1 MPKRTIQSHDVTANG
16 FTLIEMLVAVLI
28 VGVLLLVAAPGFSD
42 LISNNR
48 MVSEVY
54 VMRATLSHARSEALA
69 RRAPVVVCPTTDG
82 LACADSNDWS
92 SGYMT
97 FVDTDDNN
105 VANPT
110 DPDEDIIQWEARQ
123 SPVDI
128 LFDNASKRV
137 RFGGQGVALG
147 FEGTFTFCDSRGAED
162 ARALILN
169 PVGSLRAALDI
180 DATSDATP
188 DGIVNAL
195 DDTNV
200 VCN

>member
-1 MPKRTIQSHDVTANG
+1 MPKKATQNHDVTANG

-54 VMRATLSHARSEALA
+54 LMRATLSHARSEALA

-147 FEGTFTFCDSRGAED
+147 FEGTFTFCDSRGAGD

-180 DATSDATP
+180 DATP
-188 DGIVNAL
+188 DGIVNVL

>member
-1 MPKRTIQSHDVTANG
+1 MPKKATQNHDVTANG

-54 VMRATLSHARSEALA
+54 LMRATLSHARSEALA

-110 DPDEDIIQWEARQ
+110 DPDEDIIQWEAGQ

-147 FEGTFTFCDSRGAED
+147 FEGTFTFCDSRGAGD

-180 DATSDATP
+180 DATP

>member
-1 MPKRTIQSHDVTANG
+1 MRKGDTQNYDVATNG

-28 VGVLLLVAAPGFSD
+28 VGVLLMVAAPGFSN

-54 VMRATLSHARSEALA
+54 ALRATLSHARSEALA
-69 RRAPVVVCPTTDG
+69 RRAPVVVCPTADG
-82 LACADSNDWS
+82 LSCADSNDWS
-92 SGYMT
+92 TGYMT
-97 FVDTDDNN
+97 FADTDDNN
-105 VANPT
+105 VANPA
-110 DPDEDIIQWEARQ
+110 DPDEEVIQWEARQ
-123 SPVDI
+123 SPVAI
-128 LFDNASKRV
+128 RFDNSSRRI

-147 FEGTFTFCDSRGAED
+147 FEGTFTFCDSRGAGD

-169 PVGSLRAALDI
+169 PVGSLRAALD
-180 DATSDATP
+180 TDATP

-195 DDTNV
+195 DDANV

>member
-1 MPKRTIQSHDVTANG
+1 MPKKATQNHDVTANG

-54 VMRATLSHARSEALA
+54 LMRATLSHARSEALA

-147 FEGTFTFCDSRGAED
+147 FEGTFTFCDSRGAGD

-180 DATSDATP
+180 DARPDVTP

-195 DDTNV
+195 DNANV

>member
-1 MPKRTIQSHDVTANG
+1 MCKKNTQNHNVTANG

-28 VGVLLLVAAPGFSD
+28 VGVLLMVAAPGFSN

-54 VMRATLSHARSEALA
+54 ALRATLSHARSEALA

-92 SGYMT
+92 TGYMT
-97 FVDTDDNN
+97 FVDTDNNN
-105 VANPT
+105 VANSA
-110 DPDEDIIQWEARQ
+110 DVDEEIIQWEARQ
-123 SPVDI
+123 SPVAI
-128 LFDNASKRV
+128 GFDNVIKRV
-137 RFGGQGVALG
+137 RFGGQGIALG
-147 FEGTFTFCDSRGAED
+147 FDGTFTFCDSRGAGD

-169 PVGSLRAALDI
+169 PVGSLRAAVD
-180 DATSDATP
+180 TDATP
-188 DGIVNAL
+188 DGIVNDL
-195 DDTNV
+195 DDADV

>member
-1 MPKRTIQSHDVTANG
+1 MPKKATQNHDVTANG

-54 VMRATLSHARSEALA
+54 LMRATLSHARSEALA

-147 FEGTFTFCDSRGAED
+147 FEGTFTFCDSRGAGD

-180 DATSDATP
+180 DATPDATP
-188 DGIVNAL
+188 DGIVNVL

>member
-1 MPKRTIQSHDVTANG
+1 MPKKATQNHDVTANG

-147 FEGTFTFCDSRGAED
+147 FEGTFTFCDSRGAGD

-180 DATSDATP
+180 DATP
-188 DGIVNAL
+188 DGIVNVL

>member
-1 MPKRTIQSHDVTANG
+1 MPKKATQNHDVTANG

-54 VMRATLSHARSEALA
+54 LMRATLSHARSEALA

-147 FEGTFTFCDSRGAED
+147 FEGTFTFCDSRGAGD

-180 DATSDATP
+180 DATPDATP

>member
-1 MPKRTIQSHDVTANG
+1 MPKKATQNHDVTANG

-54 VMRATLSHARSEALA
+54 LMRATLSHARSEALA

-92 SGYMT
+92 SGYIT

-147 FEGTFTFCDSRGAED
+147 FEGTFTFCDSRGAGD

-180 DATSDATP
+180 DATP
-188 DGIVNAL
+188 DGIVNVL

>member
-1 MPKRTIQSHDVTANG
+1 MQKRRTQDYDVTANG

-54 VMRATLSHARSEALA
+54 LMRATLSHARSEALA

-147 FEGTFTFCDSRGAED
+147 FEGTFTFCDSRGAGD

-180 DATSDATP
+180 DATP

>member
-1 MPKRTIQSHDVTANG
+1 MRKKDTQNCDVTANG
-16 FTLIEMLVAVLI
+16 FTLVEMLVAVLI
-28 VGVLLLVAAPGFSD
+28 VGVLLLVAAPGFSN

-54 VMRATLSHARSEALA
+54 ALRATLSHARSEALA

-92 SGYMT
+92 TGYMT
-97 FVDTDDNN
+97 FVDTDNN
-105 VANPT
+105 SVANSA
-110 DPDEDIIQWEARQ
+110 DVDEEIIQWEARQ
-123 SPVDI
+123 SPVAI
-128 LFDNASKRV
+128 GFDNVSKRV
-137 RFGGQGVALG
+137 RFGGQGIALG
-147 FEGTFTFCDSRGAED
+147 FDGTFTFCDSRGAGD

-169 PVGSLRAALDI
+169 PVGSLRAALDN
-180 DATSDATP
+180 DATP

-195 DDTNV
+195 DDANV

>member
-1 MPKRTIQSHDVTANG
+1 MQKRRTQDYDVTANG

-54 VMRATLSHARSEALA
+54 LMRATLSHARSEALA

-147 FEGTFTFCDSRGAED
+147 FEGTFTFCDSRGAGD

-180 DATSDATP
+180 DATPDATP

-195 DDTNV
+195 DDANV

>member
-1 MPKRTIQSHDVTANG
+1 MPNKATQNHDVTANG

-54 VMRATLSHARSEALA
+54 LMRATLSHARSEALA

-147 FEGTFTFCDSRGAED
+147 FEGTFTFCDSRGAGD

-180 DATSDATP
+180 DATP
-188 DGIVNAL
+188 DGIVNVL

>member
-1 MPKRTIQSHDVTANG
+1 MPKKATQNHDVTANG

-54 VMRATLSHARSEALA
+54 LMRATLSHARSEALA

-105 VANPT
+105 VADPT

-128 LFDNASKRV
+128 LFDNATKRV

-147 FEGTFTFCDSRGAED
+147 FEGTFTFCDSRGAGD

-180 DATSDATP
+180 DATP

>member
-1 MPKRTIQSHDVTANG
+1 MPKKATQNHDVTANG

-54 VMRATLSHARSEALA
+54 LMRATLSHARSEALA

-147 FEGTFTFCDSRGAED
+147 FEGTFTFCDSRGAGD

-180 DATSDATP
+180 DATP
-188 DGIVNAL
+188 DDIVNAL

-200 VCN
+200 ACN

>member
-1 MPKRTIQSHDVTANG
+1 MPKKATQNHDVTANG

-54 VMRATLSHARSEALA
+54 LMRATLSHARSEALA

-147 FEGTFTFCDSRGAED
+147 FEGTFTFCDSRGAGD

-180 DATSDATP
+180 DATP

>member
-1 MPKRTIQSHDVTANG
+1 MRKKDTQNHDVTANG

-54 VMRATLSHARSEALA
+54 LMRATLSHARSEALA

-147 FEGTFTFCDSRGAED
+147 FEGTFTFCDSRGAGD

-180 DATSDATP
+180 DATP
-188 DGIVNAL
+188 DGIVNVL

>member
-1 MPKRTIQSHDVTANG
+1 MQKRRTQDYDVTANG

-28 VGVLLLVAAPGFSD
+28 LGVLLLVAAPGFSD

>member
-1 MPKRTIQSHDVTANG
+1 MPKKATQNHDVTANG

-110 DPDEDIIQWEARQ
+110 DPDEDIIQWEPRQ

-147 FEGTFTFCDSRGAED
+147 FEGTFTFCDSRGAGD

-180 DATSDATP
+180 DATP
-188 DGIVNAL
+188 DGIVNVL

>member
-1 MPKRTIQSHDVTANG
+1 MPKKATQNHDVTANG

-147 FEGTFTFCDSRGAED
+147 FEGTFTFCDSRGAGD

-180 DATSDATP
+180 DATPDATP

-195 DDTNV
+195 DDANV